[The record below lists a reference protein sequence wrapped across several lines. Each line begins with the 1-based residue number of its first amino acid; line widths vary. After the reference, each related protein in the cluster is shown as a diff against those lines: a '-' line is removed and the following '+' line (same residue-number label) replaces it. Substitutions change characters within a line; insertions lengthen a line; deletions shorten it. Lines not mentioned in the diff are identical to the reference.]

1 MKKKNLVSI
10 IMNCHNGDKYL
21 KEALNSVILQSYK
34 RWELIFY
41 DNNSTDKSAK
51 ILKSYRDK
59 RIKYYKSN
67 FVNLGIAR
75 KKAFMLCTGDYVT
88 FLDCDDFWVKDKLK
102 HQLKEMIKD
111 KHIGLCFSNSV
122 FFKNNFRRKLYNY
135 VPKDGY
141 IFSDLLKKYYIS
153 FDTVFIKMKFI
164 KQLNSNFD
172 KRLTIIHDLDLIIRL
187 SQISKFKFV
196 NKALSYW
203 RIHENSF
210 SKNKISRINFEK
222 KIFKQKLKQIVKN
235 NPNRKEFLKLFDQ
248 NLKETQVEEYFY
260 KRKVFKILSIIK
272 NNEFRS
278 LKNLSMFI
286 LLFLP
291 FGLTFYKFLKKS

>member
-88 FLDCDDFWVKDKLK
+88 FLDCD
-102 HQLKEMIKD
+102 
-111 KHIGLCFSNSV
+111 
-122 FFKNNFRRKLYNY
+122 Y
-135 VPKDGY
+135 V
-141 IFSDLLKKYYIS
+141 
-153 FDTVFIKMKFI
+153 
-164 KQLNSNFD
+164 
-172 KRLTIIHDLDLIIRL
+172 
-187 SQISKFKFV
+187 
-196 NKALSYW
+196 
-203 RIHENSF
+203 
-210 SKNKISRINFEK
+210 
-222 KIFKQKLKQIVKN
+222 
-235 NPNRKEFLKLFDQ
+235 
-248 NLKETQVEEYFY
+248 
-260 KRKVFKILSIIK
+260 
-272 NNEFRS
+272 
-278 LKNLSMFI
+278 
-286 LLFLP
+286 
-291 FGLTFYKFLKKS
+291 